1 MPSRASRVN
10 GRRPDPATALK
21 GKRPPLYL
29 GSGPTPPGGVPGMDV
44 ETQTVEAPTAGGT
57 VPAFLARPKDGTRAP
72 GVLVIQEAFG
82 LNDHIKDVARR
93 IAGEGYVAL
102 APDLYWR
109 GGKGRTVRYDQLPEA
124 IALMQSLKDDEVVA
138 DVGGA
143 IAYLER
149 QPFVRGD
156 IGITGFCMGGRVTFL
171 VACELADKIKAA
183 APFYGGG
190 IPIERTAKLKAPLL
204 AFFGED
210 DPFIPLDTVE
220 QLKAELARHRKDAE
234 VVVYPKAPHGFFCNE
249 RDSYRPEAARDAW
262 EHLKTFLATHLKR

>member
-10 GRRPDPATALK
+10 GRRPDPATALN
-21 GKRPPLYL
+21 GGGPLLYL
-29 GSGPTPPGGVPGMDV
+29 GERPTPLGGVPGMDV

-102 APDLYWR
+102 APDIYWR

-124 IALMQSLKDDEVVA
+124 IGLMQSLKDQEIVSDLGSA
-138 DVGGA
+138 LD
-143 IAYLER
+143 YLEK
-149 QPFVRGD
+149 QPFVRAD
-156 IGITGFCMGGRVTFL
+156 RIGITGFCMGGRVAYL
-171 VACELADKIKAA
+171 AACELADKIKAS

-190 IPIERTAKLKAPLL
+190 IPVEKTAKLKCPVL
-204 AFFGED
+204 AFFGD
-210 DPFIPLDTVE
+210 
-220 QLKAELARHRKDAE
+220 RKS
-234 VVVYPKAPHGFFCNE
+234 VV
-249 RDSYRPEAARDAW
+249 
-262 EHLKTFLATHLKR
+262 